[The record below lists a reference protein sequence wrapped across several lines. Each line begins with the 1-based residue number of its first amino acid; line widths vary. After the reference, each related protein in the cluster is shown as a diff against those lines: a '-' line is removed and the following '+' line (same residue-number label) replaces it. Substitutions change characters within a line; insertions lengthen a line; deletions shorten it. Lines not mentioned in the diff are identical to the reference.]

1 MVDVELLL
9 REYGQALD
17 ELCPEVTEADIVR
30 RLMTNQEDFVTTTS
44 ATQETDEPIAE
55 VDLLSTAQRRP
66 PRHWKYVFAAAA
78 AVVVVILAAALFQD
92 GDENSRTITDEIP
105 TTTELPTPT
114 TTPPRVREHE
124 APMKAPNN
132 SDVDGSLAT
141 LSATEDEAEFTIA
154 TTGLEPGHPVTAWL
168 FAMDVDA
175 CSEAFPSANE
185 CQTFMLL
192 EQPEL
197 GNIGFLGGGIVAED
211 GTLTIEG
218 SIGSA
223 GLPRQWYETPLVSFL
238 NTRFEV
244 RLKDH
249 GEPIEGLVEEMT
261 TTYRAGCDATSVL
274 GSPEI
279 AHADGTPGPNT
290 CTERQSVAF
299 DPSPE

>member
-1 MVDVELLL
+1 MVDVELML
-9 REYGQALD
+9 REYGQTID
-17 ELCPEVTEADIVR
+17 ELCPELTEADIGR
-30 RLMTNQEDFVTTTS
+30 RLITDQENTMATTS
-44 ATQETDEPIAE
+44 TAQETDEPVAE
-55 VDLLSTAQRRP
+55 VDALSTEQRTP
-66 PRHWKYVFAAAA
+66 PSRWKYVLAAAA
-78 AVVVVILAAALFQD
+78 AVVVVILAATLLRD
-92 GDENSRTITDEIP
+92 GDENSRTITDDIP
-105 TTTELPTPT
+105 TTTEVPTPT
-114 TTPPRVREHE
+114 TTPARTRGHE

-132 SDVDGSLAT
+132 SDIDGSLAT
-141 LSATEDEAEFTIA
+141 LSATEDEAEFTI
-154 TTGLEPGHPVTAWL
+154 TTAGLEPGHPVTAWL
-168 FAMDVDA
+168 FAMDVEA

-185 CQTFMLL
+185 CQIFMLL

-197 GNIGFLGGGIVAED
+197 GNVGFLGGGIVAED
-211 GTLTIEG
+211 GSLTIEG
-218 SIGSA
+218 TVTSS

-249 GEPIEGLVEEMT
+249 GEPIEGLVEEMA

-299 DPSPE
+299 DPVPE